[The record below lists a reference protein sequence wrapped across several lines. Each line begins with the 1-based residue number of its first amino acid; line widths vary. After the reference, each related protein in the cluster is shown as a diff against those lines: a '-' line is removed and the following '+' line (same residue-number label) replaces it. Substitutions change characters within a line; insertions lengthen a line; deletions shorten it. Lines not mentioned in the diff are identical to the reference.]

1 MASPLF
7 LRGTLECA
15 IFPLT
20 GHPPVTVDEWMKLYK
35 SAKAYG
41 LNHIRFHSWCPPKA
55 AFEAAD
61 LAGIY
66 LQVEPPNWNT
76 AFGADSASTSFIEDE
91 ARRIIQAYGNHP
103 SFCFMS
109 MGNEVQGDFQRLHE
123 LVLELKEKDNR
134 HLYTTT
140 SFTFERGHGRFPEPV
155 DDFFITQYTDSG
167 WVRGQGVFDTEYPN
181 FETDYTHAVKHLPVP
196 LITHEIGQYS
206 VFPNLKEIEKYTGVL
221 DPMNFKAVKNDLEQK
236 GLLHLADDY
245 LMASGQLAR
254 LLYKEEIE
262 RALKTNGISGFQL
275 LDLHDFPGQG
285 TALVGLLDAF
295 WDSKG
300 IVDSTEFRT
309 FCSEVVP
316 LIWMEKAVYKNTE
329 SVSLEFG
336 VANHF
341 KELNDLQVILELAD
355 KSGRVLHKKEFA
367 VAVIS
372 KGSTSKLGTAEFSI
386 ADLKEPERLTIK
398 LRLPGTAYQNS
409 WNIWVYPE
417 VEMQSAENEV
427 VVTRS
432 LAEAEKLLCRKAK
445 KSC

>member
-1 MASPLF
+1 VDKDSRFQFKVKDAKGNLKAEKTFNPNSEGRYILEMPDDIQSWDEFSPVTYTLETNLMSGENVLQTQTSSFGFREVKAEGKNLLINGGPLF

-20 GHPPVTVDEWMKLYK
+20 GHPPVTVDEWIKLYK

-61 LAGIY
+61 KLGIY

-76 AFGADSASTSFIEDE
+76 AFGDDPASAEFIEAE
-91 ARRIIQAYGNHP
+91 AHRIIKAYGNHP

-109 MGNEVQGDFQRLHE
+109 LGNEVQGDFKRLQD
-123 LVLELKEKDNR
+123 LVLELKNQDNR

-140 SFTFERGHGRFPEPV
+140 SFTFEKGHGLFPEPV

-167 WVRGQGVFDTEYPN
+167 WVRGQGVFDTQFPN
-181 FETDYTHAVKHLPVP
+181 FETDYTHAVEHLPVP

-206 VFPNLKEIEKYTGVL
+206 VFPNLKEVEKYTGVL

-245 LMASGQLAR
+245 LMASGQLAK

-309 FCSEVVP
+309 FCSELVP
-316 LIWMEKAVYKNTE
+316 LIWMEKAVYENTE
-329 SVSLEFG
+329 S
-336 VANHF
+336 
-341 KELNDLQVILELAD
+341 
-355 KSGRVLHKKEFA
+355 
-367 VAVIS
+367 
-372 KGSTSKLGTAEFSI
+372 
-386 ADLKEPERLTIK
+386 
-398 LRLPGTAYQNS
+398 AYS
-409 WNIWVYPE
+409 
-417 VEMQSAENEV
+417 
-427 VVTRS
+427 
-432 LAEAEKLLCRKAK
+432 
-445 KSC
+445 